1 MIFLRPRLWTRDF
14 TLLISATVL
23 GAAGGIAG
31 SFALSFLVYEET
43 GSTLAAALLIAINVV
58 PGFLVPL
65 AAAPFMDRLPR
76 KPFLVGG
83 DAVNGAL
90 YAAAGLYLLRFDFT
104 YTGYLC
110 FSLLLSSLSA
120 FDSLAYN
127 SIFPR
132 LIPEGAEERGY
143 TVSSMVYPVMQV
155 VMAPAA
161 AWLMEAAGVAAILIG
176 QGALSLLAACVES
189 RISVREERRPGGE
202 GFSLRRWLGDLRD
215 AAAYLKGER
224 GLLAIYTYMAVT
236 NGVAS
241 GYSPLFVACFSA
253 APALYSL
260 FSAAEF
266 AGRSIGG
273 AVRYRREIPR
283 GKRFKFAF
291 FVYNAYELMDATLLW
306 LPYPLML
313 VNRAAAGY
321 LGIGSATMRL
331 AAVQSYIP
339 DGMRSRINA
348 FEGVMYYLGMGVFSL
363 IVGALGEVMNP
374 GAAVSVSALFAMAV
388 CWLTIFRRR
397 REVGAVYDA
406 EPETAA

>member
-1 MIFLRPRLWTRDF
+1 MKPKLWTRDF

-31 SFALSFLVYEET
+31 SFALSFLVYRET

-58 PGFLVPL
+58 PGFVVPL
-65 AAAPFMDRLPR
+65 VAAPFMDRLPR

-83 DAVNGAL
+83 DAVDGLL
-90 YAAAGLYLLRFDFT
+90 YAAAGFYLLRHDFT
-104 YTGYLC
+104 YVGYLF

-127 SIFPR
+127 SIFPK

-161 AWLMEAAGVAAILIG
+161 AWLMEAVGVAAILIG
-176 QGALSLLAACVES
+176 QGALSVLAAGIES
-189 RISVREERRPGGE
+189 RISVKEERRDGK

-215 AAAYLKGER
+215 AAAWLKKER

-236 NGVAS
+236 NGVGN
-241 GYSPLFVACFSA
+241 GYSALLVAYFSTV
-253 APALYSL
+253 PALYSL
-260 FSAAEF
+260 FSVAEF

-291 FVYNAYELMDATLLW
+291 FVYNAYELMDASLLW

-313 VNRAAAGY
+313 LNRAAAGY

-331 AAVQSYIP
+331 AAVQGYIP
-339 DGMRSRINA
+339 DEMRARINA
-348 FEGVMYYLGMGVFSL
+348 FESMLYCLGMGVFSL
-363 IVGALGEVMNP
+363 IVGALGELMSP
-374 GAAVSVSALFAMAV
+374 RAAVSVSALFTLAV

-397 REVGAVYDA
+397 REVGAVYDG
-406 EPETAA
+406 

>member
-1 MIFLRPRLWTRDF
+1 MIFLRPKLWTRDF

-241 GYSPLFVACFSA
+241 GCSPLFVACFSA

-260 FSAAEF
+260 FSVAEF

-273 AVRYRREIPR
+273 AVRYRREIPP
-283 GKRFKFAF
+283 GMRFKFAF
-291 FVYNAYELMDATLLW
+291 FVYNAYELMAATLRW
-306 LPYPLML
+306 LPSPLML

-363 IVGALGEVMNP
+363 IVGALGEVMSP
-374 GAAVSVSALFAMAV
+374 GGAVSVSALFAMAV

>member
-43 GSTLAAALLIAINVV
+43 GSTLAAALIIAINVA

-241 GYSPLFVACFSA
+241 GCSPLFVAYFSA

-363 IVGALGEVMNP
+363 IVGALGEVMSP

>member
-1 MIFLRPRLWTRDF
+1 MVFLRPRLWTRDF

-43 GSTLAAALLIAINVV
+43 GSTLAAALLIAINVA

-260 FSAAEF
+260 FSVAEF

-273 AVRYRREIPR
+273 AVRYRREITR

-363 IVGALGEVMNP
+363 IVGALGEVMSP

>member
-1 MIFLRPRLWTRDF
+1 MRPKLWTRDF

-43 GSTLAAALLIAINVV
+43 GSTLAAALLIAINVA

-260 FSAAEF
+260 FSVAEF

-339 DGMRSRINA
+339 DGMRSRI
-348 FEGVMYYLGMGVFSL
+348 
-363 IVGALGEVMNP
+363 
-374 GAAVSVSALFAMAV
+374 
-388 CWLTIFRRR
+388 
-397 REVGAVYDA
+397 
-406 EPETAA
+406 

>member
-1 MIFLRPRLWTRDF
+1 MCLKPKLWTRDF

-43 GSTLAAALLIAINVV
+43 GSTLAAALLIAINVI
-58 PGFLVPL
+58 PGFIVPL

-83 DAVNGAL
+83 DAVNGLL
-90 YAAAGLYLLRFDFT
+90 YAAAGLYLLRHDFT
-104 YTGYLC
+104 YTGYLF

-120 FDSLAYN
+120 FDSLAYQ
-127 SIFPR
+127 SIFPK
-132 LIPEGAEERGY
+132 LIPEGTEERGY

-155 VMAPAA
+155 LMAPAA
-161 AWLMEAAGVAAILIG
+161 AWLMRAVGVAAILIG
-176 QGALSLLAACVES
+176 QGALSLLAAGIES
-189 RISVREERRPGGE
+189 RISVREERRPDAG
-202 GFSLRRWLGDLRD
+202 GFSLRSWLGDIRD
-215 AAAYLKGER
+215 AGAYLKNER
-224 GLLAIYTYMAVT
+224 GLMAIYVYMAVT
-236 NGVAS
+236 NGVAG
-241 GYSPLFVACFSA
+241 GYGALFVAYFSA

-266 AGRSIGG
+266 AGRSLGG

-283 GKRFKFAF
+283 GKRYKYAF

-313 VNRAAAGY
+313 LNRAAAGY

-339 DGMRSRINA
+339 DGMRARINA
-348 FEGVMYYLGMGVFSL
+348 FDGMIYYIGQGVFSL
-363 IVGALGEVMNP
+363 MAGALGEFMSP
-374 GAAVSVSALFAMAV
+374 RTAVSVSALFSLAA

-397 REVGAVYDA
+397 REVARIYDGAEA
-406 EPETAA
+406 

>member
-1 MIFLRPRLWTRDF
+1 MIYLKPKLWTRDF

-58 PGFLVPL
+58 PGFIVPVV
-65 AAAPFMDRLPR
+65 AAPFMDRLPR

-83 DAVNGAL
+83 DAINGVL
-90 YAAAGLYLLRFDFT
+90 YAAAGFYLLRNDFT
-104 YTGYLC
+104 YVGYLF

-120 FDSLAYN
+120 FDSLAYQ
-127 SIFPR
+127 SIFPK

-161 AWLMEAAGVAAILIG
+161 AWLMEAVGVAAILIG
-176 QGALSLLAACVES
+176 QGALSVLAAAIES
-189 RISVREERRPGGE
+189 RIRVREEQRLDGE
-202 GFSLRRWLGDLRD
+202 SFSLRRWLGDLRD
-215 AAAYLKGER
+215 AAAYLKKEP
-224 GLLAIYTYMAVT
+224 GLLAIFTYMAVT
-236 NGVAS
+236 NGVAG
-241 GYSPLFVACFSA
+241 GYSSLLVAYFSA

-260 FSAAEF
+260 FSVAEF

-283 GKRFKFAF
+283 GKRYKYAF
-291 FVYNAYELMDATLLW
+291 LVYNAYELLDAVLLW

-313 VNRAAAGY
+313 LNRVAAGY

-331 AAVQSYIP
+331 AAVQTYIP
-339 DGMRSRINA
+339 DEMRARINA
-348 FEGVMYYLGMGVFSL
+348 FEGMMYHIGMGALSL
-363 IVGALGEVMNP
+363 IVGALGELMSP
-374 GAAVSVSALFAMAV
+374 RAAVSASALFTLAV
-388 CWLTIFRRR
+388 CWLTIFHRR

-406 EPETAA
+406 QPETAA

>member
-1 MIFLRPRLWTRDF
+1 MIFLRPKLWTRDF

-161 AWLMEAAGVAAILIG
+161 AWLMEAAGVAAIPLG
-176 QGALSLLAACVES
+176 PGGHPPLGASVEN

-241 GYSPLFVACFSA
+241 GCSPLFVACFSA

-260 FSAAEF
+260 FSVAEF

-363 IVGALGEVMNP
+363 IVGALGEVMSP

>member
-1 MIFLRPRLWTRDF
+1 MKPKLWTRDF

-31 SFALSFLVYEET
+31 SFALSFLVYRET

-58 PGFLVPL
+58 PGFVVPL
-65 AAAPFMDRLPR
+65 VAAPFMDRLPR

-83 DAVNGAL
+83 DAVDGLL
-90 YAAAGLYLLRFDFT
+90 YAAAGFYLLRHDFT
-104 YTGYLC
+104 YVGYLF

-127 SIFPR
+127 SIFPK

-161 AWLMEAAGVAAILIG
+161 AWFMEAVGVAAILIG
-176 QGALSLLAACVES
+176 QGALSVLAAGIES
-189 RISVREERRPGGE
+189 RISVKEERRDGK

-215 AAAYLKGER
+215 AAAWLKKER

-236 NGVAS
+236 NGVGN
-241 GYSPLFVACFSA
+241 GYSALLVAYFSTV
-253 APALYSL
+253 PALYSL
-260 FSAAEF
+260 FSVAEF
-266 AGRSIGG
+266 AGRSLGG

-291 FVYNAYELMDATLLW
+291 FVYNAYELMDASLLW

-313 VNRAAAGY
+313 LNRAAAGY

-331 AAVQSYIP
+331 AAVQGYIP
-339 DGMRSRINA
+339 DEMRARINA
-348 FEGVMYYLGMGVFSL
+348 FESMLYCLGMGVFSL
-363 IVGALGEVMNP
+363 IVGALGELMSP
-374 GAAVSVSALFAMAV
+374 RAAVSVSALFTLAV

-397 REVGAVYDA
+397 REVGAVYDG
-406 EPETAA
+406 

>member
-1 MIFLRPRLWTRDF
+1 MKPKLWTRDF

-31 SFALSFLVYEET
+31 SFALSFLVYRET

-58 PGFLVPL
+58 PGFVVPL
-65 AAAPFMDRLPR
+65 VAAPFMDRLPR

-83 DAVNGAL
+83 DAVDGLL
-90 YAAAGLYLLRFDFT
+90 YAAAGLYLLRHDFT
-104 YTGYLC
+104 YVGYLF

-127 SIFPR
+127 SIFPK

-161 AWLMEAAGVAAILIG
+161 AWLMEAVGVAAILIG
-176 QGALSLLAACVES
+176 QGALSVLAAGIES
-189 RISVREERRPGGE
+189 RISVKEERRDGK

-215 AAAYLKGER
+215 AAAWLKKER

-236 NGVAS
+236 NGVGN
-241 GYSPLFVACFSA
+241 GYSALLVAYFSTV
-253 APALYSL
+253 PALYSL
-260 FSAAEF
+260 FSVAEF

-291 FVYNAYELMDATLLW
+291 FVYNAYELMDASLLW

-313 VNRAAAGY
+313 LNRAAAGY

-331 AAVQSYIP
+331 AAVQGYIP
-339 DGMRSRINA
+339 DEMRARINA
-348 FEGVMYYLGMGVFSL
+348 FESMLYCLGMGVFSL
-363 IVGALGEVMNP
+363 IVGALGELMSP
-374 GAAVSVSALFAMAV
+374 RAAVSVSALFTLAV

-397 REVGAVYDA
+397 REVGAVYDG
-406 EPETAA
+406 

>member
-1 MIFLRPRLWTRDF
+1 MIFLRPKLWTRDF

-43 GSTLAAALLIAINVV
+43 GSTLAAALLIAINVA

-241 GYSPLFVACFSA
+241 GCSPLFVACFSA
-253 APALYSL
+253 APALCSL

-363 IVGALGEVMNP
+363 IVGALGEVMSP

>member
-1 MIFLRPRLWTRDF
+1 MKPKLWTRDF

-31 SFALSFLVYEET
+31 SFALSFLVYRET

-58 PGFLVPL
+58 PGFVVPL
-65 AAAPFMDRLPR
+65 VAAPFMDRLPR

-83 DAVNGAL
+83 DAVDGLL
-90 YAAAGLYLLRFDFT
+90 YAAAGFYLLRHDFT
-104 YTGYLC
+104 YVGYLF

-127 SIFPR
+127 SIFPK

-161 AWLMEAAGVAAILIG
+161 AWFMEAVGVAAILIG
-176 QGALSLLAACVES
+176 QGALSVLAAGIES
-189 RISVREERRPGGE
+189 RISVKEERRDGK

-215 AAAYLKGER
+215 AAAWLKKER

-236 NGVAS
+236 NGVGN
-241 GYSPLFVACFSA
+241 GYSALLVAYFSTV
-253 APALYSL
+253 PALYSL
-260 FSAAEF
+260 FSVAEF

-291 FVYNAYELMDATLLW
+291 FVYNAYELMDASLLW

-313 VNRAAAGY
+313 LNRAAAGY

-331 AAVQSYIP
+331 AAVQGYIP
-339 DGMRSRINA
+339 DEMRARINA
-348 FEGVMYYLGMGVFSL
+348 FESMLYCLGMGVFSL
-363 IVGALGEVMNP
+363 IVGALGELMSP
-374 GAAVSVSALFAMAV
+374 RAAVSVSALFTLAV

-397 REVGAVYDA
+397 REVGAVYDG
-406 EPETAA
+406 

>member
-1 MIFLRPRLWTRDF
+1 MRPKLWTRDF

-189 RISVREERRPGGE
+189 RISGREERRPGGE
-202 GFSLRRWLGDLRD
+202 GFSLRRGLGDLRD

-241 GYSPLFVACFSA
+241 GYSPLFVAYFSA

-348 FEGVMYYLGMGVFSL
+348 FEGVMYYLGMGVFSI
-363 IVGALGEVMNP
+363 IVGALGEVMSP

>member
-1 MIFLRPRLWTRDF
+1 MKPKLWTRDF

-43 GSTLAAALLIAINVV
+43 GSTLAAALLIAINVI
-58 PGFLVPL
+58 PGFIVPL
-65 AAAPFMDRLPR
+65 VAAPFMDRLPR

-83 DAVNGAL
+83 DAVNGLL

-104 YTGYLC
+104 YTGYLF

-127 SIFPR
+127 SIFPK

-161 AWLMEAAGVAAILIG
+161 AWLMRAVGVAAILIG
-176 QGALSLLAACVES
+176 QGALSLLAAGIES
-189 RISVREERRPGGE
+189 RISVREERRPDAG
-202 GFSLRRWLGDLRD
+202 GFSLRSWLGDIRA
-215 AAAYLKGER
+215 AAAYLKKER
-224 GLLAIYTYMAVT
+224 GLMAIYVYMAVT
-236 NGVAS
+236 NGIAG
-241 GYSPLFVACFSA
+241 GYSALFVAYFSA

-266 AGRSIGG
+266 AGRSLGG

-283 GKRFKFAF
+283 GKRYKYAF

-313 VNRAAAGY
+313 LNRAAAGY

-339 DGMRSRINA
+339 DGMRARINA
-348 FEGVMYYLGMGVFSL
+348 FESTLYYIGQGVFSL
-363 IVGALGEVMNP
+363 MAGALGELMSP
-374 GAAVSVSALFAMAV
+374 RAAVSVSALFTLAV

-397 REVGAVYDA
+397 REVGAVYDGAPA
-406 EPETAA
+406 EK

>member
-1 MIFLRPRLWTRDF
+1 MKPKLWTRDF

-43 GSTLAAALLIAINVV
+43 GSTLAAALLIAINVI
-58 PGFLVPL
+58 PGFIVPL

-83 DAVNGAL
+83 DAVNGLL
-90 YAAAGLYLLRFDFT
+90 YAAAGLYLLRHDFT
-104 YTGYLC
+104 YIGYLF

-120 FDSLAYN
+120 FDSLAYQ
-127 SIFPR
+127 SIFPK

-155 VMAPAA
+155 LMAPAA
-161 AWLMEAAGVAAILIG
+161 AWLMRAVGVAAILIG
-176 QGALSLLAACVES
+176 QGALSLLAAGIES
-189 RISVREERRPGGE
+189 RISVREERRGEGG

-215 AAAYLKGER
+215 AAAYLKKER
-224 GLLAIYTYMAVT
+224 GLLAIYSYMAVT
-236 NGVAS
+236 NGVGS
-241 GYSPLFVACFSA
+241 GYSALLVAYFSA

-266 AGRSIGG
+266 AGRSLGG
-273 AVRYRREIPR
+273 AVRYRREIPH
-283 GKRFKFAF
+283 GKRYKFAF

-313 VNRAAAGY
+313 LNRAAAGY

-339 DGMRSRINA
+339 DGMRARINA
-348 FEGVMYYLGMGVFSL
+348 FEGMLYYMGMGVFSL
-363 IVGALGEVMNP
+363 IVGALGELMSP
-374 GAAVSVSALFAMAV
+374 RAAVSVSALFTLAV

-397 REVGAVYDA
+397 REVGAVYDGAPA
-406 EPETAA
+406 EK

>member
-1 MIFLRPRLWTRDF
+1 MIFLRPKLWTRDF

-260 FSAAEF
+260 CSGAEYG
-266 AGRSIGG
+266 GRSIGG
-273 AVRYRREIPR
+273 GVRYRREIPR

-363 IVGALGEVMNP
+363 IVGALGEVMSP

-397 REVGAVYDA
+397 REDGAVYDA

>member
-43 GSTLAAALLIAINVV
+43 GSTLAAALLIAINVA

-161 AWLMEAAGVAAILIG
+161 AWLMEAAGVAAMLIG

-363 IVGALGEVMNP
+363 IVGALGEVMSP

>member
-1 MIFLRPRLWTRDF
+1 MKPKLWTRDF

-31 SFALSFLVYEET
+31 SFALSFLVYRET

-58 PGFLVPL
+58 PGFVVPL
-65 AAAPFMDRLPR
+65 VAAPFMDRLPR

-83 DAVNGAL
+83 DAVDGLL
-90 YAAAGLYLLRFDFT
+90 YAAAGLYLLRHDFT
-104 YTGYLC
+104 YVGYLF

-127 SIFPR
+127 SIFPK

-161 AWLMEAAGVAAILIG
+161 AWLMEAVGVAAILIG
-176 QGALSLLAACVES
+176 QGALSVLAAGIES
-189 RISVREERRPGGE
+189 RISVKEERRDGK

-215 AAAYLKGER
+215 AAAWLKKER

-236 NGVAS
+236 NGVGN
-241 GYSPLFVACFSA
+241 GYSALLVAYFSA
-253 APALYSL
+253 VPALYSL

-266 AGRSIGG
+266 AGRSLGG
-273 AVRYRREIPR
+273 AVRYKREIPR

-291 FVYNAYELMDATLLW
+291 FVYNAYELMDASLLW

-313 VNRAAAGY
+313 LNRAAAGY

-331 AAVQSYIP
+331 AAVQGYIP
-339 DGMRSRINA
+339 DEMRARINA
-348 FEGVMYYLGMGVFSL
+348 FESMLYCLGMGVFSL
-363 IVGALGEVMNP
+363 IVGALGELMSP
-374 GAAVSVSALFAMAV
+374 RAAVSVSALFTLAV

-397 REVGAVYDA
+397 REVGAVYDG
-406 EPETAA
+406 

>member
-1 MIFLRPRLWTRDF
+1 MKPKLWTRDF

-31 SFALSFLVYEET
+31 SFALSFLVYRET

-58 PGFLVPL
+58 PGFVVPL
-65 AAAPFMDRLPR
+65 VAAPFMDRLPR

-83 DAVNGAL
+83 DAVDGLL
-90 YAAAGLYLLRFDFT
+90 YAAAGLYLLRHDFT
-104 YTGYLC
+104 YVGYLF

-127 SIFPR
+127 SIFPK

-161 AWLMEAAGVAAILIG
+161 AWLMEAVGVAAILIG
-176 QGALSLLAACVES
+176 QGALSVLAAGIES
-189 RISVREERRPGGE
+189 RISVKEERRDGK

-215 AAAYLKGER
+215 AAAWLKKER

-236 NGVAS
+236 NGVGN
-241 GYSPLFVACFSA
+241 GYSALLVAYFSA
-253 APALYSL
+253 VPALYSL

-266 AGRSIGG
+266 AGRSLGG

-291 FVYNAYELMDATLLW
+291 FVYNAYELMDASLLW

-313 VNRAAAGY
+313 LNRAAAGY

-331 AAVQSYIP
+331 AAVQGYIP
-339 DGMRSRINA
+339 DEMRARINA
-348 FEGVMYYLGMGVFSL
+348 FESMLYCLGMGVFSL
-363 IVGALGEVMNP
+363 IVGALGELMSP
-374 GAAVSVSALFAMAV
+374 RAAVSVSALFTLAV

-397 REVGAVYDA
+397 REVGAVYDG
-406 EPETAA
+406 

>member
-1 MIFLRPRLWTRDF
+1 MIFLRPKLWTRDF
-14 TLLISATVL
+14 TLLISATVR
-23 GAAGGIAG
+23 GGAGGIAG
-31 SFALSFLVYEET
+31 FLPPSFLVYEET
-43 GSTLAAALLIAINVV
+43 GSTLAAALLIAINVA

-241 GYSPLFVACFSA
+241 GYSPLFVAYFSA

-260 FSAAEF
+260 FSVAEF

-291 FVYNAYELMDATLLW
+291 FVYNAYDLMDATLLW

-363 IVGALGEVMNP
+363 IVGALGEVMSP

>member
-1 MIFLRPRLWTRDF
+1 MKPKLWTRDF

-31 SFALSFLVYEET
+31 SFALSFLVYRET

-58 PGFLVPL
+58 PGFVVPL
-65 AAAPFMDRLPR
+65 VAAPFMDRLPR

-83 DAVNGAL
+83 DAVDGLL
-90 YAAAGLYLLRFDFT
+90 YAAAGLYLLRHDFT
-104 YTGYLC
+104 YVGYLF

-127 SIFPR
+127 SIFPK

-161 AWLMEAAGVAAILIG
+161 AWLMEAVGVAAILIG
-176 QGALSLLAACVES
+176 QGALSVLAAGIES
-189 RISVREERRPGGE
+189 RISVKEERRDGK

-215 AAAYLKGER
+215 AAAWLKKER

-236 NGVAS
+236 NGVGN
-241 GYSPLFVACFSA
+241 GYSALLVAYFSTV
-253 APALYSL
+253 PALYSL
-260 FSAAEF
+260 FSVAEF
-266 AGRSIGG
+266 AGRSLGG

-291 FVYNAYELMDATLLW
+291 FVYNAYELMDASLLW

-313 VNRAAAGY
+313 LNRAAAGY

-331 AAVQSYIP
+331 AAVQGYIP
-339 DGMRSRINA
+339 DEMRARINA
-348 FEGVMYYLGMGVFSL
+348 FESMLYCLGMGVFSL
-363 IVGALGEVMNP
+363 IVGALGELMSP
-374 GAAVSVSALFAMAV
+374 RAAVSVSALFTLAV

-397 REVGAVYDA
+397 REVGAVYDG
-406 EPETAA
+406 

>member
-1 MIFLRPRLWTRDF
+1 MIFLRPKLWTRDF

-43 GSTLAAALLIAINVV
+43 GSTLAAALLIAINVA

-189 RISVREERRPGGE
+189 RISVREDRRPGGE

-348 FEGVMYYLGMGVFSL
+348 FEGVMYYLGMGVLSI
-363 IVGALGEVMNP
+363 IVGALGEVMSP

>member
-1 MIFLRPRLWTRDF
+1 MIFLRPKLWTRDF

-143 TVSSMVYPVMQV
+143 TVSSMIYPVMQV

-202 GFSLRRWLGDLRD
+202 GFSLRHWLGDLRD

-253 APALYSL
+253 APALCSL
-260 FSAAEF
+260 FSVAEF

-363 IVGALGEVMNP
+363 IVGALGEVMSP

>member
-1 MIFLRPRLWTRDF
+1 MRPKLWTRDF

-58 PGFLVPL
+58 PGLLVPL
-65 AAAPFMDRLPR
+65 AAAPFMDLLPR

-83 DAVNGAL
+83 DAANGLL
-90 YAAAGLYLLRFDFT
+90 YAAAGLYLLGHDFT

-143 TVSSMVYPVMQV
+143 AVSSMVYPVMQV
-155 VMAPAA
+155 LMAPAA
-161 AWLMEAAGVAAILIG
+161 AWLMEAAGVAAILMG
-176 QGALSLLAACVES
+176 QGALSALAALLES
-189 RISVREERRPGGE
+189 RISVREERRQEGE
-202 GFSLRRWLGDLRD
+202 GLSLRRWLGDLRD
-215 AAAYLKGER
+215 AAAWLKGER

-236 NGVAS
+236 NGVCS
-241 GYSPLFVACFSA
+241 GYSALFVAYFSA

-273 AVRYRREIPR
+273 AVRCRREIPR
-283 GKRFKFAF
+283 GRRFKFAF
-291 FVYNAYELMDATLLW
+291 FVYNAYELMDAALLW

-321 LGIGSATMRL
+321 LGIGSATMRQ
-331 AAVQSYIP
+331 AAVQGYIQ
-339 DGMRSRINA
+339 DGMRARINA
-348 FEGVMYYLGMGVFSL
+348 FESMLYYLGMGAFSL
-363 IVGALGEVMNP
+363 VVGALGEVMSP

>member
-43 GSTLAAALLIAINVV
+43 GSTLAAALLIAINVA

-161 AWLMEAAGVAAILIG
+161 AWLMEAAGVEAILIG

-348 FEGVMYYLGMGVFSL
+348 FEGVMYYLGMGVFSI
-363 IVGALGEVMNP
+363 IVGALGEVMSP

>member
-1 MIFLRPRLWTRDF
+1 MIFLRPKLWTRDF

-215 AAAYLKGER
+215 AAAYLKGEH

-313 VNRAAAGY
+313 VNRAAACY

-339 DGMRSRINA
+339 DGMRARINA
-348 FEGVMYYLGMGVFSL
+348 FESMLYYMGMGVFSL
-363 IVGALGEVMNP
+363 IVGALGEVMSP

>member
-1 MIFLRPRLWTRDF
+1 MIFLRPKLWTRDF

-43 GSTLAAALLIAINVV
+43 GSTLAAALLIAINVA

-215 AAAYLKGER
+215 AAAYIKGER

-260 FSAAEF
+260 FSVAEF

-348 FEGVMYYLGMGVFSL
+348 FEGVMYYLGMGVFSI

>member
-1 MIFLRPRLWTRDF
+1 MIFLRPKLWTRDF

-43 GSTLAAALLIAINVV
+43 GSTLAAALLIAINVA

-127 SIFPR
+127 SIFLR

-260 FSAAEF
+260 FSVAEF

-291 FVYNAYELMDATLLW
+291 FVYNAYDLMDATLLW

-348 FEGVMYYLGMGVFSL
+348 FEGVMYYLGMGVFSI
-363 IVGALGEVMNP
+363 IVGALGEVMSP

>member
-1 MIFLRPRLWTRDF
+1 MNLKPKLWTRDF

-23 GAAGGIAG
+23 GSAGGIAG

-43 GSTLAAALLIAINVV
+43 GSTLAAALLIAINVI
-58 PGFLVPL
+58 PGFIVPVV
-65 AAAPFMDRLPR
+65 AAPFMDRLPR

-83 DAVNGAL
+83 DAVDGAL
-90 YAAAGLYLLRFDFT
+90 YAAAGLYLLGHDFT
-104 YTGYLC
+104 YVGYLF

-120 FDSLAYN
+120 FDSLAYQ
-127 SIFPR
+127 SIFPK

-161 AWLMEAAGVAAILIG
+161 AWLMEAVGVAAILIG
-176 QGALSLLAACVES
+176 QGALSLLAAAIES
-189 RISVREERRPGGE
+189 RISVREERRLDAE

-215 AAAYLKGER
+215 AAAYLKKER

-236 NGVAS
+236 NGVGN
-241 GYSPLFVACFSA
+241 GYSSLLVAWFSA

-260 FSAAEF
+260 FSVAEF

-273 AVRYRREIPR
+273 AVRYKREIPR
-283 GKRFKFAF
+283 GKRWRFAF
-291 FVYNAYELMDATLLW
+291 LVYNAYELLDAVLLW

-313 VNRAAAGY
+313 LNRAAAGY

-339 DGMRSRINA
+339 DEMRARINA
-348 FEGVMYYLGMGVFSL
+348 FESMLYYIGMGAFSL
-363 IVGALGEVMNP
+363 IVGALGEVMSP
-374 GAAVSVSALFAMAV
+374 RTAVSVSALFALTV

-406 EPETAA
+406 QPATAA

>member
-1 MIFLRPRLWTRDF
+1 MIFLRPKLWTRDF

-23 GAAGGIAG
+23 GAAEGIAG

-253 APALYSL
+253 APALCSL
-260 FSAAEF
+260 FSVAEF

-291 FVYNAYELMDATLLW
+291 FGYNAYELMDATLLW

-363 IVGALGEVMNP
+363 IVGALGEVMSP

>member
-1 MIFLRPRLWTRDF
+1 MIFLRPKLWPRDF

-202 GFSLRRWLGDLRD
+202 GFSLRRWLGDLRE

-224 GLLAIYTYMAVT
+224 GLLALYTYMAVT

-241 GYSPLFVACFSA
+241 GYSPLFVAYFTA

-260 FSAAEF
+260 FSVAEF

-363 IVGALGEVMNP
+363 IVGPLGEVMSP

>member
-1 MIFLRPRLWTRDF
+1 MKPKLWTRDF

-31 SFALSFLVYEET
+31 SFALSFLVYRET

-58 PGFLVPL
+58 PGFVVPL
-65 AAAPFMDRLPR
+65 VAAPFMDRLPR

-83 DAVNGAL
+83 DAVDGLL
-90 YAAAGLYLLRFDFT
+90 YAAAGLYLLRHDFT
-104 YTGYLC
+104 YVGYLF

-127 SIFPR
+127 SIFPK

-161 AWLMEAAGVAAILIG
+161 AWLMEAVGVAAILIG
-176 QGALSLLAACVES
+176 QGALSVLAAAIES
-189 RISVREERRPGGE
+189 RISVREERRGDGK

-215 AAAYLKGER
+215 AAAWLKKER

-236 NGVAS
+236 NGVGN
-241 GYSPLFVACFSA
+241 GYSALLVAYFSTV
-253 APALYSL
+253 PALYSL
-260 FSAAEF
+260 FSVAEF
-266 AGRSIGG
+266 AGRSLGG

-291 FVYNAYELMDATLLW
+291 FVYNAYELMDASLLW

-313 VNRAAAGY
+313 LNRAAAGY

-331 AAVQSYIP
+331 AAVQGYIP
-339 DGMRSRINA
+339 DEMRARINA
-348 FEGVMYYLGMGVFSL
+348 FESMLYCLGMGVFSL
-363 IVGALGEVMNP
+363 IVGALGELMSP
-374 GAAVSVSALFAMAV
+374 RAAVSVSALFTLAV

-397 REVGAVYDA
+397 REVGAVYDG
-406 EPETAA
+406 

>member
-1 MIFLRPRLWTRDF
+1 MQSQFCTVEEALEELRAGRLIITIDDPDRENEGD
-14 TLLISATVL
+14 LICAAQFATTENVNFMAVHAKGLICTPMSAE
-23 GAAGGIAG
+23 IA
-31 SFALSFLVYEET
+31 
-43 GSTLAAALLIAINVV
+43 
-58 PGFLVPL
+58 
-65 AAAPFMDRLPR
+65 DRLGLEQMV
-76 KPFLVGG
+76 K
-83 DAVNGAL
+83 VNTDNHAT
-90 YAAAGLYLLRFDFT
+90 AFT
-104 YTGYLC
+104 VSIDHVDTTTGI
-110 FSLLLSSLSA
+110 S
-120 FDSLAYN
+120 
-127 SIFPR
+127 
-132 LIPEGAEERGY
+132 AEERGY

-260 FSAAEF
+260 FSVAEF

-363 IVGALGEVMNP
+363 IVGALGEVMSP

>member
-43 GSTLAAALLIAINVV
+43 GSTLAAALLIAINVA

-253 APALYSL
+253 APALCSL

-363 IVGALGEVMNP
+363 IVGALGEVMSP